1 MSNEQQKRKIL
12 MIDEEYIPM
21 TKKMKRDPEIRAMM
35 KLEGNAPQ
43 FNDGPY
49 VAQVMTILLHLVAT
63 FSIMWANHLLCGYN
77 NSGLQYPAVLG

>member
-1 MSNEQQKRKIL
+1 VSNEQQKRKIL

-35 KLEGNAPQ
+35 KQEGNMLQ

-49 VAQVMTILLHLVAT
+49 AAQVTSVI
-63 FSIMWANHLLCGYN
+63 
-77 NSGLQYPAVLG
+77 